1 MSKLLALAFKE
12 LGVSEVAGAEHEAR
26 IIQYAQDSGFE
37 TINDDETPW
46 CSIFI
51 NYCCK
56 QLDYE
61 TTGKANARSWMHVG
75 AKTTD
80 PHPGDVVVF
89 WRESV
94 QSWKGHVAIFLGF
107 SDNGKKVFCLG
118 GNQGNSVSVAAY
130 DAAKVL
136 GFRRVGKTESF
147 SLPDPILKKG
157 DRGKEVIKLQVLLN
171 KLDYDCGDPDGAFGQ
186 MTHDALTLFQANN
199 RLAIDGVYGM
209 GSKNRMES
217 LMQS

>member
-12 LGVSEVAGAEHEAR
+12 LGVSEVAGPEHEAR
-26 IIQYAQDSGFE
+26 ILQYAQESGFE

-56 QLDYE
+56 QLDLE
-61 TTGKANARSWMHVG
+61 LTGKANARSWIHVG
-75 AKTTD
+75 RKRNN
-80 PHPGDVVVF
+80 PQPGDVVVF
-89 WRESV
+89 WRESIT
-94 QSWKGHVAIFLGF
+94 SWKGHVAIFLGF
-107 SDNGKKVFCLG
+107 SKNGKKVFCLG

-136 GFRRVGKTESF
+136 GFRQLEHNSSKAIPAPTF
-147 SLPDPILKKG
+147 KKG
-157 DRGKEVIKLQVLLN
+157 SRGKEAEKLQVILN
-171 KLDYDCGDPDGAFGQ
+171 HLGYNCGDPDGAFGQ

-199 RLAIDGVYGM
+199 RLVIDGVYGQ

-217 LMQS
+217 LMQA